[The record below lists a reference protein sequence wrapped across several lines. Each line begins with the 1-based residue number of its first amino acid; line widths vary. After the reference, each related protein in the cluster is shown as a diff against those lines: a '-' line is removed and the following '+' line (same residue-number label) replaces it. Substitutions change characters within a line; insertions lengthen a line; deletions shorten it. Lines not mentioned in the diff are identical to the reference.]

1 MPLSSAELYSFLA
14 FLLDYDI
21 YMQDLNSA
29 LLVMLFAV
37 DFTVEMQQD
46 LTRHVDLIISSFL

>member
-46 LTRHVDLIISSFL
+46 LTYMLIW